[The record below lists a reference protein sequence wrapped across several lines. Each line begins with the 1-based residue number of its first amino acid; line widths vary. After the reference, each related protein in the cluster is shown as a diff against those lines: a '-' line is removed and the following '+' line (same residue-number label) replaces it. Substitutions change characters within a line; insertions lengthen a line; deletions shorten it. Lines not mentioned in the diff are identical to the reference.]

1 MKKTIEAAARRQ
13 RIRRRIRKTV
23 QGTGARPRLSV
34 FKSNKY
40 IYVQVIDDASASTIA
55 AASSQ
60 EVKPEAKDGKTG
72 KTASTGSIEAAKLV
86 GKKIAEKARAKGI
99 ESVVFDRGGYGYH
112 GRIKAL
118 ADAAREGG
126 LKF

>member
-1 MKKTIEAAARRQ
+1 MKKTIESAEKRQ
-13 RIRRRIRKTV
+13 RIRRRIRKSVLGTV
-23 QGTGARPRLSV
+23 ARPRLAV

-40 IYVQVIDDASASTIA
+40 IYVQVIDDAAAHTLA
-55 AASSQ
+55 AASSL
-60 EVKPEAKDGKTG
+60 EVKPEGKDGG
-72 KTASTGSIEAAKLV
+72 KSASTGSIEAAKLV

-112 GRIKAL
+112 GRVKAL